1 MHMMCVLRYLCVCM
15 MVRRR
20 NDEKPCPAFCP
31 ILSSVFLGASVGF
44 PFRCPICRTRFSSNS
59 GLPGRKNIEETCR
72 SLLSDM
78 RLVGVA
84 LAMQAYCMLDRPE
97 S

>member
-1 MHMMCVLRYLCVCM
+1 MMKALPSLLSHLI
-15 MVRRR
+15 VR
-20 NDEKPCPAFCP
+20 
-31 ILSSVFLGASVGF
+31 FLGASVGF
-44 PFRCPICRTRFSSNS
+44 PFCPICRTRFSSNS